1 MCLRTFPKILGRK
14 NVFKEES
21 KNIVYFTRGCPPTQ
35 KPTERFRILFLIQKF
50 QSWGKIVNY
59 ALLSFFIHFHQYQ
72 LKIYT
77 MSKYIHVK
85 NRKNPGIER
94 FNLNLTIRTTFISLK
109 PMRKLW
115 TSNRVKSAE
124 NVFVFPILNINYILD
139 VQMMFYSED
148 CYRIHL
154 HCVVRVLVNE

>member
-1 MCLRTFPKILGRK
+1 MRKPLYKGLRTYLSDKIMCLRTFPKILGRK

-85 NRKNPGIER
+85 NRKNPGIEPNHKDN
-94 FNLNLTIRTTFISLK
+94 FDFVKTNEETLN
-109 PMRKLW
+109 
-115 TSNRVKSAE
+115 VKSGQIGGE
-124 NVFVFPILNINYILD
+124 CFCFPNLKY
-139 VQMMFYSED
+139 
-148 CYRIHL
+148 
-154 HCVVRVLVNE
+154 

>member
-1 MCLRTFPKILGRK
+1 MNFGQAFMHFSSVTLCHLMGRK
-14 NVFKEES
+14 MCCLLHQGMPTQWVAL
-21 KNIVYFTRGCPPTQ
+21 TQ
-35 KPTERFRILFLIQKF
+35 KPTERFPILFMIQKF
-50 QSWGKIVNY
+50 NSWGQNRYTFFII
-59 ALLSFFIHFHQYQ
+59 FIHFHQYH
-72 LKIYT
+72 LKIYASV
-77 MSKYIHVK
+77 SK
-85 NRKNPGIER
+85 IEKTPE
-94 FNLNLTIRTTFISLK
+94 LNLTIRASLISLK

-154 HCVVRVLVNE
+154 YCVVRVLVNE

>member
-1 MCLRTFPKILGRK
+1 MCSKRNPKILFTSPGDAHPRK
-14 NVFKEES
+14 NLRKGFES
-21 KNIVYFTRGCPPTQ
+21 S
-35 KPTERFRILFLIQKF
+35 FLIQKF
-50 QSWGKIVNY
+50 QSLGKIVNY

-77 MSKYIHVK
+77 SMSK
-85 NRKNPGIER
+85 IEKTPE
-94 FNLNLTIRTTFISLK
+94 LNLTIRTTLISLK